1 MPTSGLSNSNAM
13 QPGLIPI
20 TSKSK
25 SAPSASKIAKH
36 LIINQKQL
44 LIFYVICIKW
54 PPFYEN
60 VTLPEHS

>member
-1 MPTSGLSNSNAM
+1 M